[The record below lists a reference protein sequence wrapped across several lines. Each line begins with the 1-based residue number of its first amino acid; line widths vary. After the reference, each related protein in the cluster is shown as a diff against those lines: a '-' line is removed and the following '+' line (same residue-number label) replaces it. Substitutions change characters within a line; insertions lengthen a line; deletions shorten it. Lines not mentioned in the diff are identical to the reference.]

1 MRTIDLSKV
10 RDSLPE
16 GATVEL
22 KHKKGEGA
30 FFDVVLV
37 QPLNPLFAEEA
48 QDKLVDAIG
57 DKNINVFLTHESGL
71 SWLVFLVRKT
81 IQFVNPSKT
90 DVAEDTLTKSIITPN

>member
-37 QPLNPLFAEEA
+37 GIAWKVRECCGA
-48 QDKLVDAIG
+48 KYGVSDK
-57 DKNINVFLTHESGL
+57 
-71 SWLVFLVRKT
+71 
-81 IQFVNPSKT
+81 
-90 DVAEDTLTKSIITPN
+90 